1 MVIGVDARALAFPGT
16 GNARYLHQVLR
27 YLIPMRKKDTFV
39 FFSHRDIHS
48 EYQDLLDNANT
59 TLDPHRSRLP
69 GMLWM
74 QKDVPGLLEA
84 HQVDVFWGTI
94 TLLPLKK
101 TTAQIVNFHD
111 LNSFVARDTMEGWT
125 AWQHRLLNPR
135 MIRQADQVLCLSR
148 TTREHIRRHIKGVNA
163 GSLTVVYPGF
173 EMPETKPSRPAGFK
187 SSWKDFLL
195 MVGTIEPR
203 KNQKVV
209 VDGYRHARAKQQ
221 ASMKSR
227 SGAPSNKGLPPLLIV
242 GRKGWKNEAF
252 YELLKSGTLENEG
265 IYFLEG
271 ATEGEL
277 AWCYKNSAY
286 LLFPSKHEGFGLPIL
301 EAFAYG
307 KNCLL
312 SDIEVFREI
321 GQGCRFASPIDYK
334 EWARQILEI
343 ANPLTR
349 KKEKPR
355 KLNMKDWSWK
365 RAARQVSRALDDSL
379 QSHNVKN

>member
-1 MVIGVDARALAFPGT
+1 MIIGIDARALAFPGT

-39 FFSHRDIHS
+39 FFSHREIHP
-48 EYQDLLDNANT
+48 EYQHLQEYPNVI
-59 TLDPHRSRLP
+59 LDPNRSKLP
-69 GMLWM
+69 GLIWM
-74 QKDVPGLLEA
+74 QWEVPALLEA
-84 HQVDVFWGTI
+84 HKVDVFWGTI

-125 AWQHRLLNPR
+125 GLQHRLMNPR
-135 MIRQADQVLCLSR
+135 IIRQADQVLCLSR
-148 TTREHIRRHIKGVNA
+148 TTREHIRRHIKGVEPA
-163 GSLTVVYPGF
+163 KLTVVYPGF
-173 EMPETKPSRPAGFK
+173 EMPETKPARPPGFK
-187 SSWKDFLL
+187 STWKDFLL

-209 VDGYRHARAKQQ
+209 VDGYRHARARYQ
-221 ASMKSR
+221 ASLKSR
-227 SGAPSNKGLPPLLIV
+227 SDTGRKGLPPLLIV
-242 GRKGWKNEAF
+242 GRKGWKNEEF
-252 YELLKSGTLENEG
+252 YALLKSGALEKEG

-271 ATEGEL
+271 ASEAEL
-277 AWCYKNSAY
+277 AWCYKNSGY

-321 GQGCRFASPIDYK
+321 GQGCRFAAPTDFR

-343 ANPLTR
+343 ADPKVR
-349 KKEKPR
+349 SKEKPR

-379 QSHNVKN
+379 RIHNVKN